1 MYIIN
6 NTYEYVLEVNK
17 SKFIGI
23 VFKVNNIV
31 DFNNMMDSIKDKY
44 PKATHYVYAYRFI
57 NEFKSSDD
65 GEPGGTSGM
74 PIFNVIDKENLF
86 NTAIVVVRYFGGI
99 KLGAGGL
106 VRAFSKCA
114 SNLIADSRKSL
125 LLEGIE
131 CRISFKYDEISTI
144 DNLVNSSKCRVF
156 DKKFQEDVQYN
167 LIISNDEI
175 DKFSKYNLEKIKN
188 TYLEI

>member
-6 NTYEYVLEVNK
+6 DTYECILEVNK
-17 SKFIGI
+17 SKFIGTI
-23 VFKVNNIV
+23 FKVNNIL
-31 DFNNMMDSIKDKY
+31 DFNNMMNFIKDKY

-86 NTAIVVVRYFGGI
+86 NTAIIVVRYFGGI

-106 VRAFSKCA
+106 VRAYSKCA
-114 SNLIADSRKSL
+114 SNLIDDSRKSL
-125 LLEGIE
+125 LLEGYE
-131 CRISFKYDEISTI
+131 CNISFKYDEISTI
-144 DNLVNSSKCRVF
+144 DNLVNSTKCKVIE
-156 DKKFQEDVQYN
+156 KKFEEMVQYN
-167 LIISNDEI
+167 LIISNGDI
-175 DKFSKYNLEKIKN
+175 DKFNKYNLVKIKN

>member
-6 NTYEYVLEVNK
+6 DTYEYILEVNK
-17 SKFIGI
+17 SKFIGTI
-23 VFKVNNIV
+23 FKANNIL
-31 DFNNMMDSIKDKY
+31 DFNNMMNSIKDKY

-86 NTAIVVVRYFGGI
+86 NTAIIVVRYFGGI

-106 VRAFSKCA
+106 VRAYSKCA
-114 SNLIADSRKSL
+114 SNLIDDSRKSL

-131 CRISFKYDEISTI
+131 CNISFKYDEISTI
-144 DNLVNSSKCRVF
+144 DNLVNSTKCKVIE
-156 DKKFQEDVQYN
+156 KKFEEMVQYN
-167 LIISNDEI
+167 LIISNGDI
-175 DKFSKYNLEKIKN
+175 DKFNKYNLEKIKN

>member
-74 PIFNVIDKENLF
+74 PIFNVIDKEKLF

-106 VRAFSKCA
+106 VRAYSKCA
-114 SNLIADSRKSL
+114 SNLIEDSRKSL

>member
-6 NTYEYVLEVNK
+6 DTYEYILEVNK
-17 SKFIGI
+17 SKFIGTI
-23 VFKVNNIV
+23 FKANNIL
-31 DFNNMMDSIKDKY
+31 DFNNMMNSIKDKY

-86 NTAIVVVRYFGGI
+86 NTAIIVVRYFGGV

-106 VRAFSKCA
+106 VRAYSKCA
-114 SNLIADSRKSL
+114 SNLIDDSRKSL
-125 LLEGIE
+125 LLEGYE
-131 CRISFKYDEISTI
+131 CNISFKYDEISTI
-144 DNLVNSSKCRVF
+144 DNLVNSTKCKVIE
-156 DKKFQEDVQYN
+156 KKFEEMVQYN
-167 LIISNDEI
+167 LIISNGDI
-175 DKFSKYNLEKIKN
+175 DKFNKYNLEKIKN

>member
-6 NTYEYVLEVNK
+6 DTYEYILEVNK
-17 SKFIGI
+17 SKFIGTI
-23 VFKVNNIV
+23 FKVNNIL
-31 DFNNMMDSIKDKY
+31 DFNNMMNSIKDKY

-106 VRAFSKCA
+106 VRAYSKCA
-114 SNLIADSRKSL
+114 SNLIDDSRKSL
-125 LLEGIE
+125 LLEGYE
-131 CRISFKYDEISTI
+131 CNISFKYDEISTI
-144 DNLVNSSKCRVF
+144 DNLVNSTKCKVIE
-156 DKKFQEDVQYN
+156 KKFEEMVQYN
-167 LIISNDEI
+167 LIISNGDI
-175 DKFSKYNLEKIKN
+175 DKFNKYNLEKIKN

>member
-6 NTYEYVLEVNK
+6 DIYEYILEVNK
-17 SKFIGI
+17 SKFIGTI
-23 VFKVNNIV
+23 FKVNNIL
-31 DFNNMMDSIKDKY
+31 DFNNMMNFIKDKY

-74 PIFNVIDKENLF
+74 PIFNVIDKEKLF

-106 VRAFSKCA
+106 VRAYSKCA
-114 SNLIADSRKSL
+114 SNLIDDSRKSL

-144 DNLVNSSKCRVF
+144 DNLVNSSKCRVL

-175 DKFSKYNLEKIKN
+175 DKFSA
-188 TYLEI
+188 

>member
-1 MYIIN
+1 MYTIN
-6 NTYEYVLEVNK
+6 DTYEFILEVNK

-23 VFKVNNIV
+23 IFKANNV
-31 DFNNMMDSIKDKY
+31 LDFNNMMNFIKDKY

-86 NTAIVVVRYFGGI
+86 NTAIIVVRYFGGI

-106 VRAFSKCA
+106 VRAYSKCA
-114 SNLIADSRKSL
+114 SNLIDDSRKSL
-125 LLEGIE
+125 LLEGYE
-131 CRISFKYDEISTI
+131 CNISFKYDEISTI
-144 DNLVNSSKCRVF
+144 DNLVNSTKCKVIE
-156 DKKFQEDVQYN
+156 KKFEEMVQYN
-167 LIISNDEI
+167 LIISNGDI
-175 DKFSKYNLEKIKN
+175 DKFSKYNLVKIKN

>member
-6 NTYEYVLEVNK
+6 DTYEYVLEVNK

-23 VFKVNNIV
+23 IFKVNSIV

-74 PIFNVIDKENLF
+74 PIFNVIDKEKLF

-106 VRAFSKCA
+106 VRAYSKCA
-114 SNLIADSRKSL
+114 SNLIDDSRKSL

-144 DNLVNSSKCRVF
+144 DNLVNSSKCRVL

>member
-6 NTYEYVLEVNK
+6 NTYEYILEVNK

-23 VFKVNNIV
+23 VFKVRNAV
-31 DFNNMMDSIKDKY
+31 EFNNMMDFIKEKY

-106 VRAFSKCA
+106 VRAYSKCA
-114 SNLIADSRKSL
+114 SNLIDDSRKSL
-125 LLEGIE
+125 LLEGYE
-131 CRISFKYDEISTI
+131 CRISFKYDEISTV
-144 DNLVNSSKCRVF
+144 DNLVSSSKCKIL
-156 DKKFQEDVQYN
+156 DKDFQEDVKYT
-167 LIISNDEI
+167 LIISNDDL
-175 DKFSKYNLEKIKN
+175 DKFNKYNLEKIKN

>member
-6 NTYEYVLEVNK
+6 DTYEYILEVNK
-17 SKFIGI
+17 SKFIGTI
-23 VFKVNNIV
+23 FKANNIL
-31 DFNNMMDSIKDKY
+31 DFNNMMNSIKEKY

-86 NTAIVVVRYFGGI
+86 NTAIIVVRYFGGI

-106 VRAFSKCA
+106 VRAYSKCA
-114 SNLIADSRKSL
+114 SNLIDDSRKSL
-125 LLEGIE
+125 LLEGYE
-131 CRISFKYDEISTI
+131 CNISFKYDEISTI
-144 DNLVNSSKCRVF
+144 DNLVNSTKCKVIE
-156 DKKFQEDVQYN
+156 KKFGETVQYN
-167 LIISNDEI
+167 LIISNGDI
-175 DKFSKYNLEKIKN
+175 DKFNKYNLEKIKN

>member
-23 VFKVNNIV
+23 IFKVSNVI
-31 DFNNMMDSIKDKY
+31 DFNNMVNSIKEKY

-106 VRAFSKCA
+106 FRAYMDA
-114 SNLIADSRKSL
+114 ANAVTN
-125 LLEGIE
+125 EE
-131 CRISFKYDEISTI
+131 
-144 DNLVNSSKCRVF
+144 
-156 DKKFQEDVQYN
+156 
-167 LIISNDEI
+167 
-175 DKFSKYNLEKIKN
+175 
-188 TYLEI
+188 

>member
-6 NTYEYVLEVNK
+6 DTYEYILEVNK
-17 SKFIGI
+17 SKFIGTI
-23 VFKVNNIV
+23 FKVNNIL
-31 DFNNMMDSIKDKY
+31 DFNNMMNFIKDKY

-86 NTAIVVVRYFGGI
+86 NTAIIVVRYFGGI

-106 VRAFSKCA
+106 VRAYSKCA
-114 SNLIADSRKSL
+114 SNLIDDSRKSL
-125 LLEGIE
+125 LLEGYE
-131 CRISFKYDEISTI
+131 CNISFKYDEISTI
-144 DNLVNSSKCRVF
+144 DNLVNSTKCKVIE
-156 DKKFQEDVQYN
+156 KKFEEMVQYN
-167 LIISNDEI
+167 LIISNGDI
-175 DKFSKYNLEKIKN
+175 DKFNKYNLVKIKN

>member
-6 NTYEYVLEVNK
+6 DTYEYVLEVNK

-23 VFKVNNIV
+23 IFKANNILE
-31 DFNNMMDSIKDKY
+31 FSNMMDSIKDKY

-74 PIFNVIDKENLF
+74 PIFNVIDKEKLF
-86 NTAIVVVRYFGGI
+86 NTAIIVVRYFGGI

-106 VRAFSKCA
+106 VRAYSKCA
-114 SNLIADSRKSL
+114 SNLVNDSRKNL
-125 LLEGIE
+125 LLEGYE
-131 CRISFKYDEISTI
+131 CNISFKYDEISI
-144 DNLVNSSKCRVF
+144 VDNLVSNSKCKII
-156 DKKFQEDVQYN
+156 DKKYEEDVRYT
-167 LIISNDEI
+167 LVISNDEL
-175 DKFSKYNLEKIKN
+175 DKFNKYNLVKIKN

>member
-6 NTYEYVLEVNK
+6 DTYEYILEVNK
-17 SKFIGI
+17 SKFIGTI
-23 VFKVNNIV
+23 FKANNIL
-31 DFNNMMDSIKDKY
+31 DFNNMMNSIKDKY

-86 NTAIVVVRYFGGI
+86 NTAIIVVRYFGGI

-106 VRAFSKCA
+106 VRAYSKCA
-114 SNLIADSRKSL
+114 SNLIDDSRKSL
-125 LLEGIE
+125 LLEGYE
-131 CRISFKYDEISTI
+131 CNISFKYDEISTI
-144 DNLVNSSKCRVF
+144 DNLVNSTKCKVIE
-156 DKKFQEDVQYN
+156 KKFEEMVQYN
-167 LIISNDEI
+167 LIISNGDI
-175 DKFSKYNLEKIKN
+175 DKFNKYNLEKIKN

>member
-6 NTYEYVLEVNK
+6 DTYEYILEVNK
-17 SKFIGI
+17 SKFIGTI
-23 VFKVNNIV
+23 FKVNNIL
-31 DFNNMMDSIKDKY
+31 DFNNMMNSIKDKY

-106 VRAFSKCA
+106 VRAYSKCA
-114 SNLIADSRKSL
+114 SNLIDDSRKSL
-125 LLEGIE
+125 LLEGYE
-131 CRISFKYDEISTI
+131 CNISFKYDEISTI
-144 DNLVNSSKCRVF
+144 DNLVNSTKCKVIE
-156 DKKFQEDVQYN
+156 KKFEEMVQYN
-167 LIISNDEI
+167 LIISNGDI
-175 DKFSKYNLEKIKN
+175 DKFSKYNLVKIKN

>member
-6 NTYEYVLEVNK
+6 DTYEYILEVNK
-17 SKFIGI
+17 SKFIGTI
-23 VFKVNNIV
+23 FKANNIL
-31 DFNNMMDSIKDKY
+31 DFNNMMNFIKDKY

-86 NTAIVVVRYFGGI
+86 NTAIIVVRYFGGI

-106 VRAFSKCA
+106 VRAYSKCA
-114 SNLIADSRKSL
+114 SNLIDDSRKSL
-125 LLEGIE
+125 LLEGYE
-131 CRISFKYDEISTI
+131 CDISFKYDEISTI
-144 DNLVNSSKCRVF
+144 DNLVNSTKCKVIE
-156 DKKFQEDVQYN
+156 KKFEEMVQYN
-167 LIISNDEI
+167 LIISNGDI
-175 DKFSKYNLEKIKN
+175 DKFNKYNLEKIKN

>member
-6 NTYEYVLEVNK
+6 NTYDYVLEVNK

-23 VFKVNNIV
+23 IFKVSNVI
-31 DFNNMMDSIKDKY
+31 DFNNMMNSIKDKY

-106 VRAFSKCA
+106 VRAYSKCA
-114 SNLIADSRKSL
+114 SNLIDDSRKSL
-125 LLEGIE
+125 LLVGFE
-131 CRISFKYDEISTI
+131 CRISFKYDEISNV
-144 DNLVNSSKCRVF
+144 DSLVSSSKCKIL
-156 DKKFQEDVQYN
+156 DKDFQEDVKYT
-167 LIISNDEI
+167 LIISNDDI
-175 DKFSKYNLEKIKN
+175 DKFNKYNLEKIKN

>member
-6 NTYEYVLEVNK
+6 DTYEYILEVNK
-17 SKFIGI
+17 SKFIGTI
-23 VFKVNNIV
+23 FKVNNIL
-31 DFNNMMDSIKDKY
+31 DFNNMMNSIKDKY

-86 NTAIVVVRYFGGI
+86 NTAIIVVRYFGGI

-106 VRAFSKCA
+106 VRAYSKCA
-114 SNLIADSRKSL
+114 SNLIDDSRKSL
-125 LLEGIE
+125 LLEGYE
-131 CRISFKYDEISTI
+131 CNISFKYDEISTI
-144 DNLVNSSKCRVF
+144 DNLVNSTKCKVIE
-156 DKKFQEDVQYN
+156 KKFEEMVQYN
-167 LIISNDEI
+167 LIISNGDI
-175 DKFSKYNLEKIKN
+175 DKFNKYNLEKIKN

>member
-6 NTYEYVLEVNK
+6 DTYECILEVNK
-17 SKFIGI
+17 SKFIGTI
-23 VFKVNNIV
+23 FKVNNIL
-31 DFNNMMDSIKDKY
+31 DFNNMMNFIKDKY

-86 NTAIVVVRYFGGI
+86 NTAIIVVRYFGGI

-106 VRAFSKCA
+106 VRAYSKCA
-114 SNLIADSRKSL
+114 SNLIDDSRKSL
-125 LLEGIE
+125 LLEGYE
-131 CRISFKYDEISTI
+131 CNISFKYDEIFTI
-144 DNLVNSSKCRVF
+144 DNLVNSTKCKVIE
-156 DKKFQEDVQYN
+156 KKFGETVQYN
-167 LIISNDEI
+167 LIISNGDI
-175 DKFSKYNLEKIKN
+175 DKFNKYNLEKIKN

>member
-23 VFKVNNIV
+23 IFKVNSIV

-74 PIFNVIDKENLF
+74 PIFNVIDKEKLF

-106 VRAFSKCA
+106 VRAYSKCA
-114 SNLIADSRKSL
+114 SNLIDDSRKSL

-175 DKFSKYNLEKIKN
+175 GKFSKYNLEKIKN

>member
-6 NTYEYVLEVNK
+6 DTYEYILEVNK
-17 SKFIGI
+17 SKFIGTI
-23 VFKVNNIV
+23 FKANNIL
-31 DFNNMMDSIKDKY
+31 DFNNMMNSIKDKY

-106 VRAFSKCA
+106 VRAYSKCA
-114 SNLIADSRKSL
+114 SNLIEDSRKSL

-131 CRISFKYDEISTI
+131 CNISFKYDEISSI
-144 DNLVNSSKCRVF
+144 DNLVNSSKCRVL

-167 LIISNDEI
+167 IIISNDEI

>member
-6 NTYEYVLEVNK
+6 DTYEYILEVNK
-17 SKFIGI
+17 SKFIGTI
-23 VFKVNNIV
+23 FKVNNIL
-31 DFNNMMDSIKDKY
+31 DFNNMMNSIKDKY

-86 NTAIVVVRYFGGI
+86 NTAIIVVRYFGGI

-106 VRAFSKCA
+106 VRAYSKCA
-114 SNLIADSRKSL
+114 SNLIDDSRKSL
-125 LLEGIE
+125 LLEGYE
-131 CRISFKYDEISTI
+131 CNISFKYDEISTI
-144 DNLVNSSKCRVF
+144 DNLVNSTKCKVIE
-156 DKKFQEDVQYN
+156 KKFEEMVQYN
-167 LIISNDEI
+167 LIISNGDI
-175 DKFSKYNLEKIKN
+175 DKFSKYNLVKIKN